1 MQQLD
6 ANPHYSL
13 KNQVFYRQDYWDEFE
28 TIWETQAK
36 FHKELTKELKEEI
49 RDVVIFYQRKLKS
62 KKGLVSFCEFE
73 SRQIEYEDNGK
84 KKTRTIGLKVCP
96 KSSPLFQEF
105 RIWQR
110 LNDII
115 VSGTVLPNNQK
126 DLFGWSSDY
135 NYGKRPL
142 YDEEKQALFS
152 QLTEK
157 EKLSKAEIIKTLFAN
172 AKEADI
178 NFKELDGN
186 RTLAKIY
193 NVFDTFKIDPKE
205 YEFDST
211 IEGKDFEKQKIYILL
226 KTNCIE
232 MQFN

>member
-1 MQQLD
+1 M
-6 ANPHYSL
+6 
-13 KNQVFYRQDYWDEFE
+13 DEFE

-36 FHKELTKELKEEI
+36 FHKELTKEVKEEI

-62 KKGLVSFCEFE
+62 QKGLVSFCEFE
-73 SRQIEYEDNGK
+73 SRQIEYEDSGK

-142 YDEEKQALFS
+142 DDEEKQALFS
-152 QLTEK
+152 QLTAK

-193 NVFDTFKIDPKE
+193 NVFDAFKIDRKE

-211 IEGKDFEKQKIYILL
+211 IEGKGFEKQKIYQLGTCCIHLRA
-226 KTNCIE
+226 KTTN
-232 MQFN
+232 